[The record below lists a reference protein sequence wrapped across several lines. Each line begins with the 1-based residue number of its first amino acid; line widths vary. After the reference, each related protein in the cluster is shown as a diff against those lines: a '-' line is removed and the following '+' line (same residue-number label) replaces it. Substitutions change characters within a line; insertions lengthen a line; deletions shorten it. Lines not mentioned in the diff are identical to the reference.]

1 MPYKPTHA
9 NGTFTKFGA
18 PEIDK
23 LYNDR
28 YRIVVRCNVKGVDSK
43 WHYSNVENFWKDF
56 GSLYE
61 SPLQVDGADVGW
73 EPATGETYPNMRLIE
88 VAQNYP
94 RTPNDGA
101 PVLEFTYETLTSLYV
116 QDADDKV
123 DHELNG
129 LRRVTRTVIAT
140 EDSNYA
146 KVVGTD
152 TIDHTGRGYG
162 SETLTLASAEE
173 VPKRQNVGG
182 FTRIQ
187 ETWVASGTLSE
198 TTDNVGSQQ
207 AKVIETIGADPA
219 TPSGYSLAS
228 KQESNFEGLQ
238 TNRFTFLKP
247 SILSLKQE
255 LSGGSKQVS
264 VQAFGLNEADVI
276 TALSEVTSDHVLL
289 SQSESDY
296 AGIKTTTFEFRLDE
310 SFTEDYELNGLQRIS
325 LVELSVSDFIAQTIG
340 SVSSSAPTTGLYL
353 GTQKI
358 DNGGSIK
365 TRESAWLEAGEIS
378 VQTSNGPS
386 GMPNTV
392 VKTVTSFVTEP
403 TSSGIT
409 LSKSTNN
416 TNGFEQYEYKF
427 LEKADGTSPVDTG
440 GSPVTLVSYEKN
452 IQVRDA
458 GVVSASSVSVTGGTI
473 AVLSVVPPSIK
484 NVKADVTVKLTT
496 DSSVASPVAY
506 NLSNT
511 SCSVST
517 TNTSITPV
525 GVEQG
530 SSLTVSV
537 FNTKT
542 NSKTQSFP
550 NHYKTGADVNASY
563 STAAQIIRD
572 DDNIIGEA
580 LDQTLD
586 MDIILTGST
595 TAPATSGVYQ
605 EDVDPVFFDAD
616 GTQYFRKTRY
626 NIPA

>member
-101 PVLEFTYETLTSLYV
+101 PVLEFTYETLTGSYV

-140 EDSNYA
+140 EDSSYA

-162 SETLTLASAEE
+162 SETLTLASSEE
-173 VPKRQNVGG
+173 VPKRQNEGG

-198 TTDNVGSQQ
+198 TLDNVGSQQ

-228 KQESNFEGLQ
+228 KQESNFEGFQ

-247 SILSLKQE
+247 SVLSR
-255 LSGGSKQVS
+255 
-264 VQAFGLNEADVI
+264 N
-276 TALSEVTSDHVLL
+276 
-289 SQSESDY
+289 
-296 AGIKTTTFEFRLDE
+296 
-310 SFTEDYELNGLQRIS
+310 IS
-325 LVELSVSDFIAQTIG
+325 
-340 SVSSSAPTTGLYL
+340 
-353 GTQKI
+353 
-358 DNGGSIK
+358 
-365 TRESAWLEAGEIS
+365 TR
-378 VQTSNGPS
+378 SNGKLIIETVEAFNETPS
-386 GMPNTV
+386 
-392 VKTVTSFVTEP
+392 
-403 TSSGIT
+403 
-409 LSKSTNN
+409 
-416 TNGFEQYEYKF
+416 
-427 LEKADGTSPVDTG
+427 
-440 GSPVTLVSYEKN
+440 
-452 IQVRDA
+452 
-458 GVVSASSVSVTGGTI
+458 
-473 AVLSVVPPSIK
+473 
-484 NVKADVTVKLTT
+484 
-496 DSSVASPVAY
+496 
-506 NLSNT
+506 
-511 SCSVST
+511 
-517 TNTSITPV
+517 
-525 GVEQG
+525 
-530 SSLTVSV
+530 
-537 FNTKT
+537 
-542 NSKTQSFP
+542 
-550 NHYKTGADVNASY
+550 
-563 STAAQIIRD
+563 
-572 DDNIIGEA
+572 
-580 LDQTLD
+580 
-586 MDIILTGST
+586 
-595 TAPATSGVYQ
+595 PATSGAVQIGNDVSNVEGIPTRRFTFAKGEGTIRTSTRPGQIPGTTEKTVISYGTEVVPTGELIASSEIQ
-605 EDVDPVFFDAD
+605 EDGYVQYINTAIQGTITGTKQTYTDVVQVEVPGKVTCASKSSD
-616 GTQYFRKTRY
+616 GPTTSESSVSGTVAIVKVEPKRTKRVSATVTIEITSAAPGSFAVAYDLGAISCSVTTTRETFQYSPGAVITTGLEIDDSVEVHNEFSQSYALSANTQTYPGCYVIAPSSSGAINY
-626 NIPA
+626 NSSGQWAYNSEDGWGLVNSTSQTTTSCTAEGPSTAVGYSESGIIKRNSRPILTTLNGTTYYEVITWEV

>member
-101 PVLEFTYETLTSLYV
+101 PVLEFIYETLTSVYT

-140 EDSNYA
+140 EDSSYA

-162 SETLTLASAEE
+162 SETLTLASSEE
-173 VPKRQNVGG
+173 VPKRQNEGG

-187 ETWVASGTLSE
+187 EIWVASGTLSE
-198 TTDNVGSQQ
+198 TLDNVGSQK

-247 SILSLKQE
+247 SILSLRQE

-264 VQAFGLNEADVI
+264 VQAFGLDEADVI
-276 TALSEVTSDHVLL
+276 AALSEVTSDHVLL

-325 LVELSVSDFIAQTIG
+325 LVELSVSNFTAQTIG

-365 TRESAWLEAGEIS
+365 TRESVWLEAGTLRVRRNDIGQGRFQVQTTFLITEGSTVGPITS
-378 VQTSNGPS
+378 KDIQNFEGLKTIVVTTLQDKDGNSIVNGGSNLILEHEVEVDFRYPGEVSIGEDTGTVDIGTTEVNFTNYYYSLRPPVSNPIEATRYVIYQTSNEIVAGDLVYDGAQGRWKPDDWAIGTIEGLEAIFS
-386 GMPNTV
+386 GDYSQLN
-392 VKTVTSFVTEP
+392 SIR
-403 TSSGIT
+403 G
-409 LSKSTNN
+409 
-416 TNGFEQYEYKF
+416 
-427 LEKADGTSPVDTG
+427 G
-440 GSPVTLVSYEKN
+440 GSTRVFSNYTSVAPLSESGTAGWTYDTTDPNNPVVTIFTAEGQNKIGPWS
-452 IQVRDA
+452 I
-458 GVVSASSVSVTGGTI
+458 SVSGGPGRPDGNKY
-473 AVLSVVPPSIK
+473 V
-484 NVKADVTVKLTT
+484 
-496 DSSVASPVAY
+496 
-506 NLSNT
+506 
-511 SCSVST
+511 
-517 TNTSITPV
+517 
-525 GVEQG
+525 
-530 SSLTVSV
+530 
-537 FNTKT
+537 
-542 NSKTQSFP
+542 
-550 NHYKTGADVNASY
+550 
-563 STAAQIIRD
+563 
-572 DDNIIGEA
+572 IGNNR
-580 LDQTLD
+580 
-586 MDIILTGST
+586 S
-595 TAPATSGVYQ
+595 
-605 EDVDPVFFDAD
+605 
-616 GTQYFRKTRY
+616 
-626 NIPA
+626 